1 MKVRNLSS
9 GSLHLELQAVALLLI
24 TIAESRVMELKKQ
37 GSLKNGDFFYT
48 WSLWGLLSH
57 KGHKY
62 CNGQSSDSL
71 FYFYSTVTL

>member
-48 WSLWGLLSH
+48 WSL
-57 KGHKY
+57 
-62 CNGQSSDSL
+62 
-71 FYFYSTVTL
+71 